1 MGGSGGLWEPVRR
14 RREVVFHHGAT
25 GGGPGA
31 ENAAFSTVYFGGFFP
46 GGLAASRRGAMSA
59 KKMSKMCNF
68 VHKLCKNVHF
78 FTQKRHFST
87 FFARGRGD
95 FLAAPK
101 MAKITKFGVATTRG
115 FGGENRAAVGVIF
128 LTPLNASPIES
139 YLSHHAANK
148 KNIFFIFLFAF
159 NEYLK

>member
-1 MGGSGGLWEPVRR
+1 MVCGSLCEGVGKWCP
-14 RREVVFHHGAT
+14 HHGAT
-25 GGGPGA
+25 GGGGPGA

-78 FTQKRHFST
+78 LVQKRHFST

-101 MAKITKFGVATTRG
+101 IAILAFSGVARDA
-115 FGGENRAAVGVIF
+115 RKWRPF
-128 LTPLNASPIES
+128 LTSRFS
-139 YLSHHAANK
+139 
-148 KNIFFIFLFAF
+148 
-159 NEYLK
+159 